1 MTQQETVALVVAAG
15 RSQRFG
21 GGRPKQYAR
30 LAGRPLL
37 RYSLEALSCHPK
49 VARVVAVIHPD
60 DRPLYD
66 EAASGLALAAP
77 VAGGASRQESV
88 RLGLESFAATAPA
101 RVLIHDAAR
110 PFLPASVIDR
120 VIAALERAPGAIAA
134 LPLADSLKRAKDDRS
149 IAGIVPR
156 DGLWRAQTPQ
166 GFRFAEILAAH
177 RAAQGAE
184 LTDDAAVAERAGL
197 TVALVEGAIEAV
209 KVTEPADLAWAES
222 WLAASRET
230 RVGQGYDVHRF
241 APGEAVMLCGIRVP
255 HSASL
260 AGHSDA
266 DVGLHAL
273 TDAIL
278 GALGL
283 GDIGQHFPPSEARWR
298 GADSALFVTHA
309 RDLAAERGGSILHVD
324 VTLVCEAPKVAPYRA
339 AMIARIAELLGIA
352 AERVSVKA
360 TTTEG
365 LGFAGRREGIAA
377 SAVATLALPA
387 PTSP

>member
-1 MTQQETVALVVAAG
+1 MQQETVALVVAAG
-15 RSQRFG
+15 RGERFG
-21 GGRPKQYAR
+21 SAQPKQYAK
-30 LAGRPLL
+30 LAGCPLL
-37 RYSLEALSCHPK
+37 RYSLESLSRHPK
-49 VARVVAVIHPD
+49 VTRVVAVIHPD
-60 DRPLYD
+60 DRPLYG
-66 EAASGLALAAP
+66 EAAAGLALAEP

-88 RLGLESFAATAPA
+88 RLGLESLAQAAPA

-110 PFLPASVIDR
+110 PFVPASVIDR
-120 VIAALERAPGAIAA
+120 IIGALERAPGAIAA
-134 LPLADSLKRAKDDRS
+134 LPLADSLKRAKDDRC
-149 IAGIVPR
+149 IAGSVPR

-197 TVALVEGAIEAV
+197 TVALIEGALESSKI
-209 KVTEPADLAWAES
+209 TEPADLAWAER

-241 APGEAVMLCGIRVP
+241 APGDAVMLCGVRVP

-278 GALGL
+278 GALGR

-298 GADSALFVTHA
+298 GADSTLFVTHA
-309 RDLAAERGGSILHVD
+309 RDLVAERGGNILHVD
-324 VTLVCEAPKVAPYRA
+324 VTLVCEVPKISPHRA
-339 AMIARIAELLGIA
+339 AMVTRIAELLGIA
-352 AERVSVKA
+352 PERVSVKA

-377 SAVATLALPA
+377 SAVATLTLPA